1 MNLQH
6 GAIDEAEAKMAVF
19 KYSKWPKRTRLCRI
33 AAPNNNSWMTI
44 LINYPRFR
52 VIALAVALWG
62 ALPQAVLAQ
71 AVPGGAN
78 NFVNNPNTTILDTPP
93 PEGGWEG
100 LAKLLE
106 AVKPKTI
113 TALQPSPSQWTDNF
127 ERLLNTGRAKEAL
140 AAIEKREA
148 QTKNTEKLNGVDV
161 QLQFQHARALA
172 ALNRNAEAEAIY
184 TQMTTLY
191 PELPEP
197 WNNLAILQ
205 SQRGDLQAAANS
217 LQMALRADPKYTA
230 ARANLGD
237 VQLMMAKQSFHEA
250 GTPFPDAKSAAP
262 SPAPTKDK

>member
-6 GAIDEAEAKMAVF
+6 GAFGKAGAKMAVF
-19 KYSKWPKRTRLCRI
+19 KYSKRPERTCMCSN
-33 AAPNNNSWMTI
+33 AALNNNSWMTI
-44 LINYPRFR
+44 LINHPRFR
-52 VIALAVALWG
+52 VIALAVALCG

-78 NFVNNPNTTILDTPP
+78 NFVNNPNTTTLDTPP

-113 TALQPSPSQWTDNF
+113 TALAPSPSQWTDNF
-127 ERLLNTGRAKEAL
+127 ERLLNAGRNKEAL

-148 QTKNTEKLNGVDV
+148 QTKSTEKLNGVDV

-172 ALNRNAEAEAIY
+172 ALDRNTEAEAIY
-184 TQMTTLY
+184 AQMTTLY

-205 SQRGDLQAAANS
+205 SQRGDLEGASSS

-250 GTPFPDAKSAAP
+250 GKPFPDAKGAAEATP
-262 SPAPTKDK
+262 STKDK